1 MSRILEILG
10 VDKEQ
15 FNGIVRSCREA
26 IHKSVNYTA
35 LHTLARV
42 KINAPKDHGRL
53 AGSFQLHKDD
63 DLTYRVFT
71 KVKYALMVNN
81 GTGEYGPNKRPIT
94 PKNGEYLVFNVGG
107 KTIFTK
113 EVKGQKPNPYIDNS
127 ISETKSRVQEFIEK
141 AIQEVA

>member
-1 MSRILEILG
+1 MSLVLEVLG
-10 VDKEQ
+10 VDEQ
-15 FNGIVRSCREA
+15 QFIGIVRNCREA

-35 LHTLARV
+35 QNTLARV

-81 GTGEYGPNKRPIT
+81 GTGEFGPNKRPIT
-94 PKNGEYLVFNVGG
+94 PKNGEYLVFNIGSR
-107 KTIFTK
+107 TIFTK
-113 EVKGQKPNPYIDNS
+113 EVKGQKPNPYIDTS
-127 ISETKSRVQEFIEK
+127 IDETKTRLQEFIEK
-141 AIQEVA
+141 SIQEVA